1 MSDPISGAALVIAIF
16 SGLVSLMNSLHIRKC
31 NMGCCK
37 SDCSKGVTPPNSPVP
52 EQSKKKVVSFKDET
66 DNRSALSI

>member
-1 MSDPISGAALVIAIF
+1 MADPISGAALVIAIF

-37 SDCSKGVTPPNSPVP
+37 SDCSKGVTPPNSPHP
-52 EQSKKKVVSFKDET
+52 EPPFKKRVSFQDEKKD
-66 DNRSALSI
+66 NISI